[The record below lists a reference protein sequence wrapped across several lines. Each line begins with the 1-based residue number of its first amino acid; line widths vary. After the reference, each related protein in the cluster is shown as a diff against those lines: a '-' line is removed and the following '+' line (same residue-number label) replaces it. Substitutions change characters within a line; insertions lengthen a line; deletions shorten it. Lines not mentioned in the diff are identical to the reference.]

1 MSEKHAS
8 GHVKNHQIRTL
19 VFGGTVI
26 FPFYLFLCEKLD
38 LISNELKSTIKFLIH
53 I

>member
-1 MSEKHAS
+1 MSEEHAS
-8 GHVKNHQIRTL
+8 GHVKDHQIQAL
-19 VFGGTVI
+19 IFGGTVI
-26 FPFYLFLCEKLD
+26 FPFYRFLCEKLD